1 MSRATDQATA
11 LLIFSWGALKLIG
24 LEGHSDSS
32 IDHTVEYALDLNER
46 AINDYPRTGDE
57 AKMKRWIKECNQEW
71 NGQGDSMATWSPC
84 VLATMASNI
93 CEDLLAKVRN
103 PAVRAQIEALRDATV
118 QISYHY
124 AEKTEQE
131 HAHFAEADLMLS
143 QYYDIINFER

>member
-1 MSRATDQATA
+1 MSKEANQATA
-11 LLIFSWGALKLIG
+11 LLALCGSSLQQIG
-24 LEGHSDSS
+24 REGHYDSAINTKVES
-32 IDHTVEYALDLNER
+32 AIYRNQMMVRDYPGIDNER
-46 AINDYPRTGDE
+46 
-57 AKMKRWIKECNQEW
+57 KFKRWLKRCNAGWAQ
-71 NGQGDSMATWSPC
+71 QGDGMAEWSPC

-93 CEDLLAKVRN
+93 CEDLLDKDHP

-131 HAHFAEADLMLS
+131 YAHFQEADLMLS